1 MKIVELINLDK
12 KDIPLH
18 YRNEYSGTAVFKT
31 KTDDRI
37 EKKVEFVL
45 ERLATGEKEI
55 EINFLDDIEYPLLPL
70 TNELKQHILELD
82 KKGKL
87 P

>member
-1 MKIVELINLDK
+1 VKIVKLKNLDK

-31 KTDDRI
+31 QTDSRL
-37 EKKVEFVL
+37 EKKVAFVL

-55 EINFLDDIEYPLLPL
+55 QINFIDDIDYPLLPL
-70 TNELKQHILELD
+70 TNELKQYILELD
-82 KKGKL
+82 KKGML